1 MDIYETFGDNF
12 VCVEAVPE
20 RGKTND
26 MYDVSK
32 DLKRLKQTVDAI
44 QQKVEDKRSRISS
57 LVRKIG
63 REKRRVLVWGAGAK
77 GVSYMNM
84 LNIHDEIQYI
94 VDINPNKHGKYI
106 AGTGQKIVPPE
117 FAKDYHPDTVI
128 VMNPIYT
135 EEIKHALS
143 EMDIHPEFLHV

>member
-12 VCVEAVPE
+12 VCVEAAPVK
-20 RGKTND
+20 GKTND

-32 DLKRLKQTVDAI
+32 DLERLKQTVDAF

-63 REKRRVLVWGAGAK
+63 SEKRRVLVWGAGAK

-117 FAKDYHPDTVI
+117 FAKDYRPDTVI

-143 EMDIHPEFLHV
+143 EMDLHPEFLHV